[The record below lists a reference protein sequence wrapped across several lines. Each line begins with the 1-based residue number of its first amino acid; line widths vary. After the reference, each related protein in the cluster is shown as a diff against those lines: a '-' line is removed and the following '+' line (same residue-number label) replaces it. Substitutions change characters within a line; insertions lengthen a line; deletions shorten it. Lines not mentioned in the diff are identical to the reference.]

1 MKVDLMSIKPAHFL
15 KLWCAIHSTRQK
27 QVFFKRSDW
36 SCKRL
41 AWIEFHRGL
50 KTQMW
55 TWPKSIQVPGCC
67 QQNCLHNMQLSS
79 SVKRHS
85 PVQVSEDAVRSR
97 RSGLMSASQT
107 ETEEEGERSSDRM
120 LDLDWASAHSTV
132 HSLLASSVP
141 SLFYFRLVVP

>member
-1 MKVDLMSIKPAHFL
+1 M
-15 KLWCAIHSTRQK
+15 
-27 QVFFKRSDW
+27 
-36 SCKRL
+36 
-41 AWIEFHRGL
+41 WI
-50 KTQMW
+50 
-55 TWPKSIQVPGCC
+55 WPKSIQVPGCC

-85 PVQVSEDAVRSR
+85 PVQVSEDAVRSLSAGR

-141 SLFYFRLVVP
+141 PLFYFCLVVP